1 MLRFSITLCLAIGLV
16 QCSPHGGTSFSYELA
31 DTTACYGDCGGEQS
45 SGAVITL
52 SYPRFD
58 GQGAVADSLRAQVR
72 ALTFA
77 TFSEGSG
84 YPDAATLCKAWGEAY
99 LAAREEIPDVGNGWF
114 LERATS
120 VLLSSS
126 SIVTLRLDESVYSG
140 GAHPNS
146 TSILLM
152 CDSHDG
158 SSVSPRHLID
168 DSGRDQLLRLAEK
181 AFRSIRGVPDQQS
194 LRDAGYWFD
203 GDRFTLPDNMALTD
217 EGLLLYYNNYEVAS
231 YAQGPTE
238 IVLPLKDIAELL
250 HPKFRLDP

>member
-1 MLRFSITLCLAIGLV
+1 MLRFCITLCFALGLV
-16 QCSPHGGTSFSYELA
+16 QCSPHGGTSFSYNLA
-31 DTTACYGDCGGEQS
+31 DTTACFGDCGGEQA

-58 GQGAVADSLRAQVR
+58 GQGAVADSLRSHVR

-84 YPDAATLCKAWGEAY
+84 YPDATTLCNAWGDAY
-99 LAAREEIPDVGNGWF
+99 FAAREEIPDFGNGWF

-120 VLLSSS
+120 VLLSSHS
-126 SIVTLRLDESVYSG
+126 LVTLRLDESVYAG

-146 TSILLM
+146 NTVLLM
-152 CDSHDG
+152 CDSRNG
-158 SSVSPRHLID
+158 SVVTPEQLFD
-168 DSGRDQLLRLAEK
+168 DSGRSRLLRLAEK

-238 IVLPLKDIAELL
+238 ILLPLKDIAELL
-250 HPKFRLDP
+250 RPEFRLGP